1 MTVLEEFTAYL
12 DKKTAEIIKDFSAFE
27 ALTLRLA
34 DKIKDFAEEDFE
46 GVNEN
51 KVYRIFLDTVREMV
65 EISIEEKASKSY
77 LRCFWK
83 VLDSKVAHKA
93 LTPFMQSKAE
103 KVKSITD
110 RMVNFYVYQDPTSSE
125 EYRKS
130 EIMRYLDNMM

>member
-12 DKKTAEIIKDFSAFE
+12 DKKTAEIIKDFPALK
-27 ALTLRLA
+27 ALTLRLT
-34 DKIKDFAEEDFE
+34 DKIKDFTEEDFE

-51 KVYRIFLDTVREMV
+51 KVYRIFLDTVREIV
-65 EISIEEKASKSY
+65 NISIEENATKSY
-77 LRCFWK
+77 MRSFFK
-83 VLDSKVAHKA
+83 ALDSKEVHKA